1 MTSNSPK
8 QLLSEWKLRAKHH
21 FGQNFIS
28 NPELSEKIAERAVQ
42 GQGGTV
48 VEIGAGLG
56 ALTAPLLTRAKKVV
70 AIERDRDLV
79 PFLQGKFE
87 QSISDGRLVV
97 LEEDAKAT
105 DYLRQFAIGPTPYIL
120 AGNLPYQITGPLL
133 RRAVELASVI
143 ERAVLM
149 VQLEVAD
156 RLCASPGSRSY
167 GALSVFVQA
176 CFSVQRI
183 SVVKRGAFYPQPNV
197 DSAIIEL
204 TPLHPFV
211 SEESPL
217 FREIV
222 QLAFRYRRKILRNAW
237 SGLTL
242 AAASDLQSAA
252 ARSGIDLDARGETL
266 SVHHFARLA
275 KELAS

>member
-8 QLLSEWKLRAKHH
+8 QLLSEWNLRAKHH

-28 NPELSEKIAERAVQ
+28 NLELSEKIAERAVQ

-48 VEIGAGLG
+48 IEIGAGLG
-56 ALTAPLLTRAKKVV
+56 ALTAPLLTRANKVV

-79 PFLQGKFE
+79 PFLHGKFE
-87 QSISDGRLVV
+87 QYIHDGRLVV

-105 DYLRQFAIGPTPYIL
+105 DYLRQFGIGPAPFIL

-167 GALSVFVQA
+167 GALSVFAQA
-176 CFSVQRI
+176 CFSVQRV

-204 TPLHPFV
+204 NPLHPFV

-242 AAASDLQSAA
+242 AAVSDLASAA
-252 ARSGIDLDARGETL
+252 ARSEIDLDARGETL

>member
-8 QLLSEWKLRAKHH
+8 QLLSEWNLRAKHH

-28 NPELSEKIAERAVQ
+28 NLELSEKIAERAVQ

-48 VEIGAGLG
+48 IEIGAGLG
-56 ALTAPLLTRAKKVV
+56 ALTAPLLTRANKVV

-79 PFLQGKFE
+79 PFLHGKFE
-87 QSISDGRLVV
+87 QYIHDGRLVV

-105 DYLRQFAIGPTPYIL
+105 DYLRQFGIGPAPFIL

-167 GALSVFVQA
+167 GALSVFAQA
-176 CFSVQRI
+176 CFSVQRV

-204 TPLHPFV
+204 NPLHPFV

-242 AAASDLQSAA
+242 AAVSDLESAA
-252 ARSGIDLDARGETL
+252 ARSEIDLDARGETL

>member
-28 NPELSEKIAERAVQ
+28 NLELSEKIAERAVQ

-48 VEIGAGLG
+48 IEIGAGLG
-56 ALTAPLLTRAKKVV
+56 ALTAPLLTRANKVV

-79 PFLQGKFE
+79 PFLHGKFE
-87 QSISDGRLVV
+87 QYIHDGRLVV

-105 DYLRQFAIGPTPYIL
+105 DYLRQFGIGPAPFIL

-167 GALSVFVQA
+167 GALSVFAQA
-176 CFSVQRI
+176 CFSVQRV

-204 TPLHPFV
+204 NPLHPFV

-242 AAASDLQSAA
+242 AAVSDLESAA
-252 ARSGIDLDARGETL
+252 ARSEIDLDARGETL